1 MNINI
6 KISKNR
12 YKPVCILFLV
22 FLMFSSCSTI
32 IGRNSD
38 YIKII
43 DKTTYTSSRSYTIYD
58 YGFIKSISENKPT
71 TSYFLIYEREETVI
85 EKKNGEEKV
94 LRVKTNKH
102 EMKVPYK
109 IYEKYNIGDVLKLN
123 SETNKF
129 EIFKSISNEEKE
141 AKIEEK

>member
-22 FLMFSSCSTI
+22 FLMFSSCSRI
-32 IGRNSD
+32 IIVRNSD

-43 DKTTYTSSRSYTIYD
+43 DKTTYTSSCSYTIYD
-58 YGFIKSISENKPT
+58 YGVIKTISENKPT
-71 TSYFLIYEREETVI
+71 TNYFLIYEREYTEI

-102 EMKVPYK
+102 KIKVSYE

-141 AKIEEK
+141 GE